1 MKNIIIRIVIFIGA
15 VYLASRIVSGV
26 SFSGWQSLV
35 LMGVVLTVAH
45 GIIKP
50 IIKIITLPI
59 TILTLGLFTLVIN
72 AALFW
77 FAGSIISGFIVSTFV
92 AAFWGSVVVSIVSGI
107 LSTFID
113 KDED

>member
-1 MKNIIIRIVIFIGA
+1 MKNIIIRTIVFVAA
-15 VYLASRIVSGV
+15 VYLASRIVSGI
-26 SFSGWQSLV
+26 SFNGWQALV
-35 LMGVVLTVAH
+35 LMGIVLTFAH

-59 TILTLGLFTLVIN
+59 TIITLGLFALVIN

-77 FAGSIISGFIVSTFV
+77 FAGSIISGFVVSTFV
-92 AAFWGSVVVSIVSGI
+92 AAFWGSVVVSVVSGI